1 MRFQRAYTRALRL
14 MPNYVWWRPLLAL
27 VLAVVFHLVFQALAV
42 ILPFLYF
49 LAVQRAGVPDVLGT
63 EEAYL
68 AFRDRG
74 AQYPLIIENPTSI
87 YLFTVPII
95 FMLPSVLLALR
106 VMKLGGLGTLSSVDR
121 RLRWERLGTYLAPAF
136 GLVFAIGFL
145 FPCVQTMVAG
155 SFQDLPGVR
164 VLPASL
170 VAILILIPLQCI
182 AEEYAFRGFVMQ
194 VLGSWIPSA
203 WTPILIQTL
212 LFTIGHS
219 HNARGMLII
228 ICMGLVTG
236 ILTVRL
242 GGLEAAIALHV
253 ANNLLSFLS
262 RSLFVDNAIFTSSG
276 VVTLLLAL
284 ALDPL
289 YALIALRIAKRR
301 GWLAS
306 DPPDLDERLALASG
320 QPGQVAD
327 GSSAP
332 SDSGEG
338 LSGRG
343 GAKVGWDVSQ
353 PPCSSGMAPQSLT
366 TPPDPLGR
374 EDPGNVLD
382 SSAITQDPTPGQSWD
397 DL

>member
-87 YLFTVPII
+87 YLFTGPII

-194 VLGSWIPSA
+194 VFGSWAPSA

-228 ICMGLVTG
+228 VCMGLVTG
-236 ILTVRL
+236 ILTARL
-242 GGLEAAIALHV
+242 GGLEAAIALHS

-262 RSLFVDNAIFTSSG
+262 RSLFVDNAIFASSG
-276 VVTLLLAL
+276 VVALLLAL

-289 YALIALRIAKRR
+289 YALVALRIAKKR
-301 GWLAS
+301 GWLAA

-320 QPGQVAD
+320 QLGQATD

-332 SDSGEG
+332 PDSREG

-353 PPCSSGMAPQSLT
+353 LPRSSGVAPESPA
-366 TPPDPLGR
+366 TPLPPSGPDAP
-374 EDPGNVLD
+374 D
-382 SSAITQDPTPGQSWD
+382 SSATARDPTPGQSWD
-397 DL
+397 DPW

>member
-1 MRFQRAYTRALRL
+1 
-14 MPNYVWWRPLLAL
+14 
-27 VLAVVFHLVFQALAV
+27 
-42 ILPFLYF
+42 
-49 LAVQRAGVPDVLGT
+49 
-63 EEAYL
+63 
-68 AFRDRG
+68 
-74 AQYPLIIENPTSI
+74 
-87 YLFTVPII
+87 
-95 FMLPSVLLALR
+95 
-106 VMKLGGLGTLSSVDR
+106 
-121 RLRWERLGTYLAPAF
+121 
-136 GLVFAIGFL
+136 
-145 FPCVQTMVAG
+145 
-155 SFQDLPGVR
+155 
-164 VLPASL
+164 
-170 VAILILIPLQCI
+170 
-182 AEEYAFRGFVMQ
+182 
-194 VLGSWIPSA
+194 
-203 WTPILIQTL
+203 
-212 LFTIGHS
+212 
-219 HNARGMLII
+219 MLII

-262 RSLFVDNAIFTSSG
+262 RSLFVDNVIFTSSG
-276 VVTLLLAL
+276 VVALLLAL

-306 DPPDLDERLALASG
+306 DPPDLDERLALVSG
-320 QPGQVAD
+320 QLGQVTG
-327 GSSAP
+327 GSTAP

-366 TPPDPLGR
+366 TPPDPLGC

>member
-1 MRFQRAYTRALRL
+1 M
-14 MPNYVWWRPLLAL
+14 AL

-68 AFRDRG
+68 AFKDRG

-87 YLFTVPII
+87 YLFVGPII

-155 SFQDLPGVR
+155 NFQDLPGVR

-194 VLGSWIPSA
+194 VLGSWAPSA

-219 HNARGMLII
+219 HDARGMLII

-262 RSLFVDNAIFTSSG
+262 RSLFVDNVIFTSSG
-276 VVTLLLAL
+276 VVALLLAL

-306 DPPDLDERLALASG
+306 DPPDLDERLALVSG
-320 QPGQVAD
+320 QLGQVTG
-327 GSSAP
+327 GSTAP

-343 GAKVGWDVSQ
+343 GAKVGWDVPQLPRS
-353 PPCSSGMAPQSLT
+353 PGIAPQSLT

-382 SSAITQDPTPGQSWD
+382 SSATTQDPTPGQSWD